1 MFIFRS
7 LTVERHHFY
16 TNQKTLIHDVI
27 MYHLR
32 VHREKLRIAIATF
45 AVNVDVIVDGI
56 SQGKPQ
62 VTKCDLF
69 NDNGKAYWNNVI
81 YNVTYNLSD
90 GEYTLDYKGVNGASW
105 IKLSEKH
112 MLFLHQ
118 V

>member
-1 MFIFRS
+1 
-7 LTVERHHFY
+7 
-16 TNQKTLIHDVI
+16 

-90 GEYTLDYKGVNGASW
+90 GEYTLDYKGVNGASVDKALRKAHV
-105 IKLSEKH
+105 ILTSGMNSDQQFPFSALDFELKY
-112 MLFLHQ
+112 
-118 V
+118 